1 MASSSSS
8 SSALESGDVKPGG
21 SGAFYGSQGEQW
33 ITHPAVQT
41 TVQEQMDM
49 KGKVNQMIKTSPST
63 LALTG

>member
-1 MASSSSS
+1 
-8 SSALESGDVKPGG
+8 
-21 SGAFYGSQGEQW
+21 
-33 ITHPAVQT
+33 VQT